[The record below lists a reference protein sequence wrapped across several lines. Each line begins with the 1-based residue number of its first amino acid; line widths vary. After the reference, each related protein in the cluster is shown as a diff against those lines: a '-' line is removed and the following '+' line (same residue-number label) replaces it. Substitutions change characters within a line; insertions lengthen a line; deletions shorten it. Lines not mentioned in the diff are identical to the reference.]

1 MPQNWINTIPFGSGH
16 TLGTFNHG
24 LEPLFCCFITHF
36 GVGSSLV
43 APGAPWCPP
52 GTPLTPGMS
61 SLAIHNHPGSLWVIF
76 DPSGVS
82 NWGVSLLC
90 IAVQFCV
97 FLCLCNFL
105 RFLGVFGFFVWF
117 GLISSYLGP
126 LNTENITW
134 IQNGVIWFRPTSC
147 THFATFQHIT
157 PCYKKSIL
165 GSKQPVSGNLFFCR
179 FSLRL
184 SENNRSRVKFIA
196 KFGPTASNFGY
207 IIFPIF
213 G

>member
-1 MPQNWINTIPFGSGH
+1 MRGSEEVGEEGASKDVD
-16 TLGTFNHG
+16 TEAAG
-24 LEPLFCCFITHF
+24 EPL
-36 GVGSSLV
+36 VL
-43 APGAPWCPP
+43 
-52 GTPLTPGMS
+52 
-61 SLAIHNHPGSLWVIF
+61 
-76 DPSGVS
+76 
-82 NWGVSLLC
+82 
-90 IAVQFCV
+90 
-97 FLCLCNFL
+97 
-105 RFLGVFGFFVWF
+105 
-117 GLISSYLGP
+117 
-126 LNTENITW
+126 
-134 IQNGVIWFRPTSC
+134 
-147 THFATFQHIT
+147 T

>member
-1 MPQNWINTIPFGSGH
+1 MEAKVIIFANPYNYKF
-16 TLGTFNHG
+16 LKG
-24 LEPLFCCFITHF
+24 LMHY
-36 GVGSSLV
+36 
-43 APGAPWCPP
+43 A
-52 GTPLTPGMS
+52 
-61 SLAIHNHPGSLWVIF
+61 F
-76 DPSGVS
+76 DVKAKP
-82 NWGVSLLC
+82 
-90 IAVQFCV
+90 
-97 FLCLCNFL
+97 
-105 RFLGVFGFFVWF
+105 VWTVV
-117 GLISSYLGP
+117 P
-126 LNTENITW
+126 
-134 IQNGVIWFRPTSC
+134 
-147 THFATFQHIT
+147 T